1 MIMRCTVAGL
11 LGVLMLAGCGE
22 PGSDGGVAE
31 VTGEAFYRE
40 RIAVPSGTRLEV
52 ALYDLGAA
60 QPPGLLVTRI
70 VVAKAGQPPY
80 PFEVPYRAEDID
92 PDHRYAVSA
101 RLMDREDVLFETA
114 EPVPVITQG
123 HPSEV
128 ELLLRRPHASAPDD
142 LARPDPLA
150 ELPAT
155 FTGTLPCA
163 DCPGIDYHV
172 DFFDDETFHLRRAY
186 RDRANTF
193 DDIGRWAWSSDR
205 EVLILRGG
213 REAPL
218 RFESVGEAGI
228 RLLDQEG
235 RTIESELNYT
245 LTRAESFEPIEPELR
260 MRGMYRYMA
269 DAALFMECRTGRRMP
284 VVMEADNIELERAY
298 LDAVPEPGGELLAVI
313 TGRIAQRVP
322 MDGDAPA
329 PAVVPLEFHA
339 VWPGETCGTPLAS
352 ADLVGTYWK
361 LTRIGDQAVIPIA
374 ESREPHLVLNDE
386 GRVAGSDGCN
396 RLMGS
401 YEFDGPRLEF
411 SQLASTMMAC
421 PQGMEQADQ
430 FRAALE
436 RVVRYRIV
444 GSHLELF
451 NDDDEML
458 ARFEAVYMD

>member
-1 MIMRCTVAGL
+1 
-11 LGVLMLAGCGE
+11 
-22 PGSDGGVAE
+22 
-31 VTGEAFYRE
+31 
-40 RIAVPSGTRLEV
+40 
-52 ALYDLGAA
+52 
-60 QPPGLLVTRI
+60 
-70 VVAKAGQPPY
+70 
-80 PFEVPYRAEDID
+80 
-92 PDHRYAVSA
+92 
-101 RLMDREDVLFETA
+101 
-114 EPVPVITQG
+114 
-123 HPSEV
+123 
-128 ELLLRRPHASAPDD
+128 
-142 LARPDPLA
+142 
-150 ELPAT
+150 
-155 FTGTLPCA
+155 
-163 DCPGIDYHV
+163 
-172 DFFDDETFHLRRAY
+172 
-186 RDRANTF
+186 
-193 DDIGRWAWSSDR
+193 
-205 EVLILRGG
+205 
-213 REAPL
+213 
-218 RFESVGEAGI
+218 
-228 RLLDQEG
+228 
-235 RTIESELNYT
+235 
-245 LTRAESFEPIEPELR
+245 
-260 MRGMYRYMA
+260 
-269 DAALFMECRTGRRMP
+269 
-284 VVMEADNIELERAY
+284 
-298 LDAVPEPGGELLAVI
+298 
-313 TGRIAQRVP
+313 